1 MIISEKKWVAA
12 GVLLATA
19 GFASG
24 AFRLAS
30 WTFDGPGPGLFPQ
43 AVAVVAVALALVNL
57 VLPRFGAASDEVDGD
72 ESDGVA
78 GPEET
83 RTALIYSL
91 GLIWLVAG
99 TFYAGF
105 SVTVFVL
112 MAGIIRFAERRSWLA
127 AVIAAAAVTIVG
139 LVGFGWA
146 LGVNLPE
153 GPIDTTVLAYLRAG
167 AFR

>member
-12 GVLLATA
+12 AILLAAA
-19 GFASG
+19 GFAYG

-43 AVAVVAVALALVNL
+43 AVAVVAVALALINL
-57 VLPRFGAASDEVDGD
+57 VMPRFGAVSDEVEGH
-72 ESDGVA
+72 ESDGA
-78 GPEET
+78 SGPEET
-83 RTALIYSL
+83 RAALIYSL

-112 MAGIIRFAERRSWLA
+112 LTGIIRFGERRSWLA
-127 AVIAAAAVTIVG
+127 AVIAAAAVTIIG

-153 GPIDTTVLAYLRAG
+153 GPIDTTILAYLRAG